1 MRGGQVANEGME
13 ELREAIEEE
22 AYPSAIRKH
31 FSKYSEIMN
40 YLDDLFK
47 LTGQWEAYVSW
58 SPRGDD
64 DDRPYRLLVLRPSK
78 AEIAGIERRVRNRGV
93 GEG

>member
-1 MRGGQVANEGME
+1 MANEGME
-13 ELREAIEEE
+13 ELREAIEEN
-22 AYPSAIRKH
+22 PSAIRKH

-78 AEIAGIERRVRNRGV
+78 AQIAGIERRVRGRRWLKSSGL
-93 GEG
+93 